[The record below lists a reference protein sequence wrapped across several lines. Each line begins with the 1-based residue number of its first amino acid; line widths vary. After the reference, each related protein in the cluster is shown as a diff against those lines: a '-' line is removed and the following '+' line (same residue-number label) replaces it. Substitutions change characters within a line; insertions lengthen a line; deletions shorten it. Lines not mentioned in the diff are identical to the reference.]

1 MCTITAA
8 VTLGAIAVG
17 AQTASAV
24 TAARAQNKAAEFN
37 AEVGHIQALEAAQRG
52 LLTESQHRIAVGQLQ
67 GRQRV
72 GFAGAGVSVASGS
85 AFDVLA
91 ETTKIGNLDAMTIRH
106 NTAKEVA
113 ALEAGASLAAS
124 ATSSPL
130 LAGGSTLLT
139 GASALTNQ
147 FSAFK
152 SSTIKPSPIL
162 IPAGLF

>member
-1 MCTITAA
+1 MCSL
-8 VTLGAIAVG
+8 TLAVG
-17 AQTASAV
+17 IGALAVGTTSAV
-24 TAARAQNKAAEFN
+24 TGVQAQNKAAEFN

-67 GRQRV
+67 GKQRV

-91 ETTKIGNLDAMTIRH
+91 ETTKLGNLDAMTIRH

-130 LAGGSTLLT
+130 LVGGSTLLT
-139 GASALTNQ
+139 GASDL
-147 FSAFK
+147 SLAFRR
-152 SSTIKPSPIL
+152 
-162 IPAGLF
+162 

>member
-1 MCTITAA
+1 MCSL
-8 VTLGAIAVG
+8 TLAVG
-17 AQTASAV
+17 IGALAVGTTSAV
-24 TAARAQNKAAEFN
+24 TEVQAQNKAAEFN

-67 GRQRV
+67 GKQRV
-72 GFAGAGVSVASGS
+72 SFAGAGVSVASGS

-91 ETTKIGNLDAMTIRH
+91 ETTKLGNLDAMTIRH

-124 ATSSPL
+124 ATRSPL

-139 GASALTNQ
+139 GASSL
-147 FSAFK
+147 SLAFQR
-152 SSTIKPSPIL
+152 
-162 IPAGLF
+162 